1 MPVRSSFL
9 QKLAGGVF
17 CSHDKRRDFLRATLF
32 CALAGLAIGLSS
44 TTAHAQ
50 AREEGK
56 LLLASQVLEEL
67 RTSRDGGIPDRL
79 LERAYGIAVIPDMT
93 KIAFFAG
100 GRRGN
105 GVLVYRGKDGRFT
118 NPIFVTMTGGS
129 FGFQWGVQSTDIVLV
144 FTTPRGIEGITGGK
158 VTLGADASVA
168 AGPVGRESSA
178 STDMTFKAEVYSYSR
193 SRGVFAGLALD
204 GSVISIDDDENE
216 VFYRKRGI
224 TATDIA
230 SGAVTTSDDAATR
243 FLAAIATSTHGQQTA
258 SAAPAPAA
266 AAASPPP
273 TQPANPPQPSPL
285 SSSGGAQTFPMED
298 SKPGSE
304 PPPPAA
310 APQAAAPP
318 LPVDPPP
325 AAAPPAPPQ

>member
-1 MPVRSSFL
+1 MRIRYSLL
-9 QKLAGGVF
+9 QKLARGVV
-17 CSHDKRRDFLRATLF
+17 CSRGKTRDFLRATLF
-32 CALAGLAIGLSS
+32 SALAGLALSLS
-44 TTAHAQ
+44 ATSAHAQ
-50 AREEGK
+50 AREQGK

-118 NPIFVTMTGGS
+118 NPIFITMTGGS
-129 FGFQWGVQSTDIVLV
+129 FGWQWGVQSTDIVLV

-193 SRGVFAGLALD
+193 SRGVFAGLAVD
-204 GSVISIDDDENE
+204 GTVISIDDDENE
-216 VFYRKRGI
+216 AFYRKNGV

-230 SGAVTTSDDAATR
+230 SGAVTTNDDTARR
-243 FLAAIATSTHGQQTA
+243 FLAAVSTSTHGQQTA
-258 SAAPAPAA
+258 SATPPPATASASASPQPAA
-266 AAASPPP
+266 
-273 TQPANPPQPSPL
+273 PPQPSPL
-285 SSSGGAQTFPMED
+285 TSSSGAQSFPMED
-298 SKPGSE
+298 SQPGRE
-304 PPPPAA
+304 
-310 APQAAAPP
+310 
-318 LPVDPPP
+318 
-325 AAAPPAPPQ
+325 PAPR